1 MKIIVDHFTFPETVS
16 VGEYSAHSDAGPFPA
31 WCAELSQYLYFGEMI
46 EYDYVDGL
54 SAWSAPISL
63 ALDQLMSWTAGAG
76 WPSDAMQSAAVQR
89 DIWSILGGGHGDL
102 DIGQPVLTMH
112 AGLLHND
119 ARQDL
124 LVVSSIAEPD
134 PLALLIP
141 ALLVL
146 AASRMVRQ

>member
-1 MKIIVDHFTFPETVS
+1 MKITVDHFTFPGTVA
-16 VGEYSAHSDAGPFPA
+16 VGEYSAHDDSGTFAA
-31 WCAELSQYLYFGEMI
+31 WCAEMSQHLHFGEVI

-63 ALDQLMSWTAGAG
+63 ALDELMSWTAGAG
-76 WPSDAMQSAAVQR
+76 WPSDAAQSEAVQR
-89 DIWSILGGGHGDL
+89 DIWSILAGGKGTL

-112 AGLLHND
+112 ASLLHNA

-124 LVVSSIAEPD
+124 LVARALSEPD

-141 ALLVL
+141 ALLLL
-146 AASRMVRQ
+146 AAFRLVRQ